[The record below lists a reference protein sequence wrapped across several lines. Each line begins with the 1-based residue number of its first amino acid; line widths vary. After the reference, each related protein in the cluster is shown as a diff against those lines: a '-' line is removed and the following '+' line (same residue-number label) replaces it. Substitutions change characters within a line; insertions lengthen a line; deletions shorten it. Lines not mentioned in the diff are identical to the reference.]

1 MSSTTSSSSDAL
13 LFHAE
18 TTMKASGEAVKAVV
32 AYCEFVIKNYSPTDI
47 VYALAH
53 QSLRDSKAA
62 YCSAKKAL
70 KAAKRKNTTN
80 REKQAR
86 VNTSVDKKRK
96 QPEPPNPQPHKK
108 IRVATL
114 EAFLY
119 GE

>member
-1 MSSTTSSSSDAL
+1 MSSTTNSSPVAL
-13 LFHAE
+13 LFYAE
-18 TTMKASGEAVKAVV
+18 TTVKASGEAVKAVV
-32 AYCEFVIKNYSPTDI
+32 AYCEFVIENYSPTDI
-47 VYALAH
+47 VYTLAH

-80 REKQAR
+80 REKQAQ
-86 VNTSVDKKRK
+86 VNTSAAKKRK
-96 QPEPPNPQPHKK
+96 QPELSNPQPRKK

-114 EAFLY
+114 EAFLH